1 MSLKSSANVSVNTH
15 ELILEI
21 SAEDFNKAVLNAY
34 KKEKNQIQI
43 KGFRKGKAPMSV
55 IEKFYGEEVF
65 FDTAIND
72 LLPNEI
78 TAAIE

>member
-1 MSLKSSANVSVNTH
+1 MSLKSSANMSVNTH

-43 KGFRKGKAPMSV
+43 KQGSYVCNRKV
-55 IEKFYGEEVF
+55 
-65 FDTAIND
+65 
-72 LLPNEI
+72 LR
-78 TAAIE
+78 

>member
-34 KKEKNQIQI
+34 KK
-43 KGFRKGKAPMSV
+43 V
-55 IEKFYGEEVF
+55 
-65 FDTAIND
+65 DTFLILFWA
-72 LLPNEI
+72 LLV
-78 TAAIE
+78 